1 MADVVEQVCPLQ
13 NYTCRVPSMQGWLLQ
28 VVRTADSHVAV
39 KLLATLWDLAI
50 NVLLLSV
57 NEIQVDFNVS

>member
-1 MADVVEQVCPLQ
+1 MQSAIYAGMVVA
-13 NYTCRVPSMQGWLLQ
+13 SGA
-28 VVRTADSHVAV
+28 VRTADSHVAV

-57 NEIQVDFNVS
+57 NEIQVDFNAS